1 MMLPLTAISPLPVQG
16 HAQAPA
22 SVLPGQT
29 EPDLTD
35 EQTANYAL
43 DLAAL
48 LQQLQPAELDE
59 TLQNAEPLPA
69 EIPTHELVQSDET
82 SEQLP
87 MSLLHFSKQPG
98 EYQLSQS
105 FVMTGVQPELT
116 EVTKPAQIQS
126 VATDVA
132 IVKGLLG
139 AGVVAPPLV
148 TDTVAAALSAVDTPV
163 TPSALLTATDNTTLP
178 QVSRALQTMAASATL
193 DVAASER
200 HQLTASALLTNGPTQ
215 LPAQTANLNSMQS
228 QPLFA
233 PLLQQNQQAALHSS
247 LFRQTS
253 LATQLLGA
261 QAGLESSLLSTQSGI
276 SSAVSSSQHNQY
288 QWQSEPMPADPV
300 RFGQR
305 LLALLSDKV
314 DVQLG
319 LGVNRAMIRL
329 DPPSLGSIE
338 LAIQLD
344 GEKLT
349 VQLNSSN
356 LQLKEAMQQG
366 LEQLRAS
373 LQLRMGIDAQIEL
386 RMGSDAQSQQQRD
399 QQAQAQHEIAANIA
413 GVENAED
420 AEAAKLTTT
429 GLVNQLV

>member
-1 MMLPLTAISPLPVQG
+1 MMLPLTAISPLPAQG
-16 HAQAPA
+16 HAQVPA
-22 SVLPGQT
+22 SVLPGQA

-35 EQTANYAL
+35 EQAANYDL

-59 TLQNAEPLPA
+59 TLHA

-87 MSLLHFSKQPG
+87 MSLLHFSNQPC

-105 FVMTGVQPELT
+105 FALTGVQPELT
-116 EVTKPAQIQS
+116 EVTKPVQIQS

-132 IVKGLLG
+132 IMKGLLG

-148 TDTVAAALSAVDTPV
+148 TDTAASALSISAVDTPV
-163 TPSALLTATDNTTLP
+163 ASSVLFTATDNTTLS
-178 QVSRALQTMAASATL
+178 QLSRALQTTAASATL
-193 DVAASER
+193 DVTASER
-200 HQLTASALLTNGPTQ
+200 VQLTTSALVTNGPTQ

-233 PLLQQNQQAALHSS
+233 PLLQQNQQTALQSS

-253 LATQLLGA
+253 MTTQLLGA
-261 QAGLESSLLSTQSGI
+261 QSGLESSLLSAQPGI
-276 SSAVSSSQHNQY
+276 SSAVSSSQHSQY

-373 LQLRMGIDAQIEL
+373 LQLRMGVDAQIEL

-399 QQAQAQHEIAANIA
+399 QQARAQHEIAANIA

-420 AEAAKLTTT
+420 AEATKLTTT